1 MARRK
6 IKTVVTSE
14 RNRSQPKNEIH
25 IDAAKVTSADS
36 PVANG
41 ARDGQ
46 MTASRTDIEKLAH
59 ELYVRGGYRQGRD
72 VEDWLEAERQ
82 ALAQKEIIS
91 SHGSP

>member
-6 IKTVVTSE
+6 TKTAVTSE
-14 RNRSQPKNEIH
+14 NRSQPKSEID
-25 IDAAKVTSADS
+25 IVAANVTSADS

-41 ARDGQ
+41 SRDAQ
-46 MTASRTDIEKLAH
+46 MTASRTDIEKLAY

>member
-6 IKTVVTSE
+6 IKTAVTSE
-14 RNRSQPKNEIH
+14 RNRSQPKSEID

-36 PVANG
+36 PADNG
-41 ARDGQ
+41 TRDGQ
-46 MTASRTDIEKLAH
+46 MTASRTDIEKLAY

-82 ALAQKEIIS
+82 ALTQKEIIS

>member
-1 MARRK
+1 
-6 IKTVVTSE
+6 
-14 RNRSQPKNEIH
+14 
-25 IDAAKVTSADS
+25 
-36 PVANG
+36 
-41 ARDGQ
+41 
-46 MTASRTDIEKLAH
+46 MTASRTDIEKLAY